1 MDVQSQGLNSFRALE
16 IIKWL
21 KSSIFDPKIS
31 ILQLSSQIQG
41 PKDAII
47 NQLHA
52 NVDGDRQITDNW
64 L

>member
-1 MDVQSQGLNSFRALE
+1 MFH
-16 IIKWL
+16 
-21 KSSIFDPKIS
+21 FDPKIS
-31 ILQLSSQIQG
+31 ILQLSSEIQG

-52 NVDGDRQITDNW
+52 NVDGGRQITDDW